1 MISNHLGP
9 NLMTGKFSFGSV
21 TMRPGMGWGYD
32 CAVVSDP
39 LQIDEVVGTG
49 TFFWWGLA
57 DTWFWVD
64 PPNDLILVGMT
75 QRILGRGWPDMEKLS
90 RPLVYQALVKPRI

>member
-1 MISNHLGP
+1 
-9 NLMTGKFSFGSV
+9 MTGKFSFGSV

-39 LQIDEVVGTG
+39 KQIDEVVGTG
-49 TFFWWGLA
+49 TFFWVGLA

-64 PPNDLILVGMT
+64 PTNDLILVGMT

-90 RPLVYQALVKPRI
+90 RPLVYHALVKPRI